1 MSESENSNTKPP
13 RLPRPIQYSE
23 YLQLD
28 GLLSLQ
34 TLESERYGQAAHDE
48 LLFIITHQAYEL
60 WFKQIVFELVSVL
73 DIFDNQTVEDK
84 EMGQIIGWLS
94 RVKVIQQVLLQQ
106 IDVIETMTPLDF
118 LDFRDLLVPA
128 SGFQSIQFKKIE
140 IMLGIKRDQRIP
152 ADRDFFY
159 TRLSSD
165 ERAELTELESKP
177 TLLELTDAWLA
188 RMPFLRFQSYD
199 FWKEYERAV
208 AQMLTSDRAIITS
221 NPAISEENRQWQLAA
236 IDMTHTRFESLLDE
250 SKYEALRNQGEFKL
264 SHQGFLAALFI
275 NLYRDEPMLY
285 LSYRYLMLLLDI
297 DQAFTSWRA
306 RHALMVQRMLGRKIG
321 TGGSSG
327 HDYLNQTT
335 EQNRVF
341 QDLFAL
347 STFLLPRSALPQLP
361 PELRRALGFHFSGSS
376 PS

>member
-1 MSESENSNTKPP
+1 
-13 RLPRPIQYSE
+13 
-23 YLQLD
+23 
-28 GLLSLQ
+28 
-34 TLESERYGQAAHDE
+34 
-48 LLFIITHQAYEL
+48 
-60 WFKQIVFELVSVL
+60 
-73 DIFDNQTVEDK
+73 
-84 EMGQIIGWLS
+84 
-94 RVKVIQQVLLQQ
+94 
-106 IDVIETMTPLDF
+106 LDF